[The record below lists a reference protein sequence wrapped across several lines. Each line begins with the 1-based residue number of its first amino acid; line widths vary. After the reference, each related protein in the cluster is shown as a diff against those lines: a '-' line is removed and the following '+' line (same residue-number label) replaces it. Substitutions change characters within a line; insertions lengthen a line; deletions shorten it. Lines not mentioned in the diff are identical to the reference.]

1 MKHARLIGLSGTHG
15 TGKSTIING
24 IAEAG
29 YQVDRSQLSRAA
41 QKALG
46 WETLSLAQES
56 KENMW
61 ALQNAVM
68 EAMFDRDQAALSRGE
83 VVLVERTPADIWAYT
98 EMWCGRLMINPV
110 TDPQAIMYKQKCREM
125 ARSYA
130 HFLVVPMAA
139 AIPFV
144 AEANRADLASRNF
157 VDQVIREFIESG
169 DLRRTTIRAT
179 GKEGRIAEAASVM
192 SFEKIKGM

>member
-1 MKHARLIGLSGTHG
+1 MKHARLVGLSGTHG

-24 IAEAG
+24 VAELG
-29 YQVDRSQLSRAA
+29 YKVNDAQLARAA

-46 WETLSLAQES
+46 WESLSVAQAS

-68 EAMFDRDQAALSRGE
+68 EAMFDRDQASLERGD

-98 EMWCGRLMINPV
+98 EMWCGRLLINPV
-110 TDPQAIMYKQKCREM
+110 TDPTAILYKNKCREM
-125 ARSYA
+125 ARSYS
-130 HFLVVPMAA
+130 HFLVVPMTPAV
-139 AIPFV
+139 PFV

-157 VDQVIREFIESG
+157 VDQVIKEFLESG
-169 DLRRTTIRAT
+169 DLSRTVIKTT
-179 GKEGRIAEAASVM
+179 GKEARIAETAAVLSLQ
-192 SFEKIKGM
+192 KIKGM